1 MLLIDILLFSVAFL
15 LIWIGSGL
23 IVSSTGKFAQKLGL
37 SSFAFSFIF
46 LGLLTSAPE
55 FSVGLQSIA
64 DGNSEVF
71 VGNLIGGIAVIFLL
85 VIPLLA
91 VFGKGI
97 NLKNELSNSTTLVT
111 LAVVLLPSVF
121 ILDKRVSNLEGIL
134 LIVSYI
140 LLIFMV
146 ERKNGIFDNGNNQL
160 LKIKSYSYKDILKIL
175 LGFVLIFISSSIL
188 VEKTLHFA
196 NLWDI
201 PAFYISLVIVSLGT
215 NLPEISLAVR
225 SVFSGRKDIAM
236 GDYLGSAAANTLLF
250 GIFALL
256 SSGEVITI
264 DNFIITFIFIGSAL
278 FLFYFFSITNKF
290 ISRTNGLIM
299 LGIYILFVL
308 FELTS

>member
-1 MLLIDILLFSVAFL
+1 MIIIDILLFSVAFL
-15 LIWIGSGL
+15 LIWVGSGL
-23 IVSSTGKFAQKLGL
+23 IVSSTSKFAQKLRL

-308 FELTS
+308 FELTY